1 MNTKM
6 KLRFFFVF
14 LLLLGLKAQLV
25 AQESS
30 LLWKISGNGLAQDS
44 YLFGTIHIICADQFV
59 MDERIQEAFDQSDQ
73 IILELDMDDPQLQ
86 AQMQQM
92 SINPQ
97 MKNISQDLSEE
108 DAAVIDAF
116 LLEKY
121 GAGLQ
126 QLGILKPFVLSSM
139 VLLKSLPC
147 EQIESYE
154 NYLTN
159 RAQETSKPL
168 IGLET
173 VAFQMGVF
181 DQIPQKTQ
189 LDELVKMIK
198 EESADDEFE
207 KLIKAYQS
215 EDMEALFE
223 AMNND
228 GFMEE
233 YRDLI
238 LDSRN
243 KAWIPIMEKEM
254 ANQSVFVAVGG
265 GHLGGENGVI
275 ALLRKQ
281 GYTVTP
287 IK

>member
-108 DAAVIDAF
+108 DAGVIDAF

>member
-1 MNTKM
+1 MNTGM
-6 KLRFFFVF
+6 KLRFLFVF
-14 LLLLGLKAQLV
+14 LLLLGLKSHLAAQD
-25 AQESS
+25 SS
-30 LLWKISGNGLAQDS
+30 LLWKVSGNGLTQDS
-44 YLFGTIHIICADQFV
+44 YLFGTIHIICAEQFV
-59 MDERIQEAFDQSDQ
+59 MDERIQKAFDQSEQ

-86 AQMQQM
+86 AQMQQL
-92 SINPQ
+92 SINSG
-97 MKNISQDLSEE
+97 MKNISQDMNEE
-108 DAAVIDAF
+108 EAGVIDAF
-116 LLEKY
+116 LMEKY

-154 NYLTN
+154 NFFTT
-159 RAQETSKPL
+159 RAQESSKPL

-173 VAFQMGVF
+173 VAFQMGIF
-181 DQIPQKTQ
+181 DQIPQKLQ

-198 EESADDEFE
+198 EENAEEEFQ
-207 KLIKAYQS
+207 KLINAYLS
-215 EDMEALFE
+215 EDVEALFK
-223 AMNND
+223 AMNED
-228 GFMEE
+228 GFMAD

-243 KAWIPIMEKEM
+243 RAWIPILEREM
-254 ANQSVFVAVGG
+254 ANQSAFVAVGG

-287 IK
+287 IR

>member
-1 MNTKM
+1 M

-14 LLLLGLKAQLV
+14 LLFLGLKAQLV

-44 YLFGTIHIICADQFV
+44 YLFGTIHIICADQVV

-108 DAAVIDAF
+108 DAGVIDAF

-126 QLGILKPFVLSSM
+126 QLGIFKPFVLNSI

-147 EQIESYE
+147 EQTESYE
-154 NYLTN
+154 NFFTVW
-159 RAQETSKPL
+159 AQKASKPL
-168 IGLET
+168 SGLES
-173 VAFQMGVF
+173 VEFQMGFF
-181 DQIPQKTQ
+181 DQIPHKVQ
-189 LDELVKMIK
+189 LDELVKMVK
-198 EESADDEFE
+198 EESAGAGFQKIID
-207 KLIKAYQS
+207 AYLS
-215 EDMEALFE
+215 EDVEALFQVMSE
-223 AMNND
+223 D
-228 GFMEE
+228 SFMVE
-233 YRDLI
+233 YRDLL

-243 KAWIPIMEKEM
+243 KAWIPILEEKM
-254 ANQSVFVAVGG
+254 AQHSVFVAVGG
-265 GHLGGENGVI
+265 GHLGGEDGVI
-275 ALLRKQ
+275 QLLKKK

-287 IK
+287 VIK

>member
-1 MNTKM
+1 MNNGM

-14 LLLLGLKAQLV
+14 LLLLGLKAQLA

-30 LLWKISGNGLAQDS
+30 LLWKVSGNGLSQDS

-59 MDERIQEAFDQSDQ
+59 MDQRIQEAFDRSSQ

-86 AQMQQM
+86 AQMQQL

-97 MKNISQDLSEE
+97 MKNISQELSEE
-108 DAAVIDAF
+108 DAGVIDAF
-116 LLEKY
+116 LMEKY

-147 EQIESYE
+147 QQIESYE
-154 NYLTN
+154 NFFTT
-159 RAQETSKPL
+159 RAQEASKPL
-168 IGLET
+168 VGLET
-173 VAFQMGVF
+173 VAFQMGIF
-181 DQIPQKTQ
+181 DQIPQKLQ
-189 LDELVKMIK
+189 LDELAKMIK
-198 EESADDEFE
+198 EKSAEEEFR
-207 KLIKAYQS
+207 KLMDAYLS
-215 EDMEALFE
+215 EDIEALFE
-223 AMNND
+223 AMNED
-228 GFMEE
+228 GFMVE

-243 KAWIPIMEKEM
+243 KAWIPILEKEM
-254 ANQSVFVAVGG
+254 SNKSVFAAVGG

-275 ALLRKQ
+275 ALLREQ